1 MTRWD
6 KYLIIFIIII
16 SMLGLYYVKVYV
28 SDSGEKYISIQ
39 VDGDEY
45 KKIYFGENM
54 EGKNIEIKTEFGYNK
69 IEIGEGK
76 VRVVEADCP
85 DELDVKQGWIS
96 NPGEIIVCLPN
107 RLIIEIKSDEK
118 RDDGVDY
125 ISY

>member
-6 KYLIIFIIII
+6 KYLIAFTIIV
-16 SMLGLYYVKVYV
+16 SLLGLYYVKVYV
-28 SDSGEKYISIQ
+28 SETGEKYISIQ

-54 EGKNIEIKTEFGYNK
+54 EGKTFEVKTDYGFNK
-69 IEIGEGK
+69 IEIGNDK
-76 VRVVEADCP
+76 VRVIEADCP
-85 DELDVKQGWIS
+85 DKLDVKQGWIS

-107 RLIIEIKSDEK
+107 RLVIEIKSDAK
-118 RDDGVDY
+118 ANDDVDY